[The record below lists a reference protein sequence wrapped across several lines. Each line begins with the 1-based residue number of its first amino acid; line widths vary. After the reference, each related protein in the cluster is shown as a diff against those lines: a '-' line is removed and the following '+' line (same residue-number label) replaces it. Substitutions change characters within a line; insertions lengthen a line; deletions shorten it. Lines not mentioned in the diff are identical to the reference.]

1 MVTERKSAMAAKK
14 KNVSA
19 RRFTSENK
27 LDNNR
32 FNELAINGVKS
43 RLEKVKELQ
52 DRTKRFAVAIV
63 QFCSRLPQTGGREGN
78 RTPIASCR
86 YRRCGKLP
94 RGLSCSVGSGF
105 HFEDKHRCGG
115 S

>member
-27 LDNNR
+27 LDINR

-43 RLEKVKELQ
+43 RLEKLKELQ
-52 DRTKRFAVAIV
+52 DRTKRFAVATV
-63 QFCSRLPQTGGREGN
+63 QFCSRLPQTGAARVSEGQLH
-78 RTPIASCR
+78 TPSGGIPATEQADM
-86 YRRCGKLP
+86 RCGRALA
-94 RGLSCSVGSGF
+94 
-105 HFEDKHRCGG
+105 
-115 S
+115 